1 MDKIISAVF
10 KVESEGYQA
19 LAELKKDPENDAY
32 TVPQAVLIKK
42 ENNGIVTLD
51 SYDTGL
57 ETADDTLLGGLI
69 GGVVGILG
77 GPIGML
83 LGGSIGILTG
93 SAIDAG
99 DSLDN
104 ASMIEM
110 VTNMLMDGEV
120 GLIALAQETEAG
132 SVRNLLSK
140 FDASVIENDAKEVAE
155 EIELAVKAQKELER
169 EARAKLRESKKEE
182 LKKGAEDMRAKLTEG
197 VESLKEN
204 FKKQQGR
211 GPVCSD
217 SGKKERT
224 RPSKQQPSTTSS
236 LTQSTERGPGLRGS
250 P

>member
-19 LAELKKDPENDAY
+19 MTELKKNPENDAY

-57 ETADDTLLGGLI
+57 ETADDTLLGGLV

-83 LGGSIGILTG
+83 LGGSIGLLTG
-93 SAIDAG
+93 GAIDAG
-99 DSLDN
+99 DAFDN

-110 VTNMLMDGEV
+110 VTNMVMDGEV
-120 GLIALAQETEAG
+120 ALIALAQETEAG
-132 SVRNLLSK
+132 TVRNLFSK
-140 FDASVIENDAKEVAE
+140 YDVSVIENDAKEVAE
-155 EIELAVKAQKELER
+155 EIELAAKAQKELER

-182 LKKGAEDMRAKLTEG
+182 LKKGAEEMRAKLSEG
-197 VESLKEN
+197 VESMKEN
-204 FKKQQGR
+204 FKK
-211 GPVCSD
+211 
-217 SGKKERT
+217 K
-224 RPSKQQPSTTSS
+224 
-236 LTQSTERGPGLRGS
+236 
-250 P
+250 

>member
-57 ETADDTLLGGLI
+57 ETADDTLLGGLV

-83 LGGSIGILTG
+83 LGGSIGLLTG
-93 SAIDAG
+93 GAIDAG
-99 DSLDN
+99 DAFDN

-110 VTNMLMDGEV
+110 VTNMVMDGEV
-120 GLIALAQETEAG
+120 ALIALAQETEAG

-204 FKKQQGR
+204 FKK
-211 GPVCSD
+211 
-217 SGKKERT
+217 K
-224 RPSKQQPSTTSS
+224 
-236 LTQSTERGPGLRGS
+236 
-250 P
+250 

>member
-42 ENNGIVTLD
+42 ENNGLVTLD

-99 DSLDN
+99 DALDN

-120 GLIALAQETEAG
+120 GLIALAQENEAG
-132 SVRNLLSK
+132 SVRNMLSK
-140 FDASVIENDAKEVAE
+140 FDVSVIENDAKEVAE
-155 EIELAVKAQKELER
+155 EIELAAKAQKELER

-182 LKKGAEDMRAKLTEG
+182 LKKGTEEMRAKLTEG

-204 FKKQQGR
+204 FKK
-211 GPVCSD
+211 
-217 SGKKERT
+217 K
-224 RPSKQQPSTTSS
+224 
-236 LTQSTERGPGLRGS
+236 
-250 P
+250 